1 MEGLKASKLI
11 AFAGAALALSLFA
24 GCAGQDAA
32 QKAQA
37 AATQAASSAQ
47 GAEAAANSAQQS
59 AAAAQ
64 AAATRTEQAAAD
76 AKAAADRAE
85 AISMKTE
92 GGHHV
97 MHHRH
102 VVHHVHHHVV
112 HSSSEAPRP
121 RLRTAALRLRRLRLP
136 HRRLRNLAA
145 PTEEKGGLTAALFL
159 VVGASLGCDGARRI
173 FRIHSRSFSG

>member
-1 MEGLKASKLI
+1 MKEGTNQDGTVKDFETGGICRSYTGTKGLVT
-11 AFAGAALALSLFA
+11 A

-37 AATQAASSAQ
+37 AAQQAASSAQ

-85 AISMKTE
+85 AIAMKTE
-92 GGHHV
+92 PV
-97 MHHRH
+97 C
-102 VVHHVHHHVV
+102 
-112 HSSSEAPRP
+112 
-121 RLRTAALRLRRLRLP
+121 RTI
-136 HRRLRNLAA
+136 
-145 PTEEKGGLTAALFL
+145 T
-159 VVGASLGCDGARRI
+159 
-173 FRIHSRSFSG
+173 SFIMFTTT